1 MAIVNL
7 HKELDKEKL
16 EALVEIYE
24 KINKLELE
32 EMLEFLIHQ
41 TIETL
46 GVKRCA
52 IFKVF
57 PEPEVVALVA
67 GEPKDQHGVG
77 MKFSKRYSILFS
89 LLKQRVP
96 VWV

>member
-7 HKELDKEKL
+7 HKELDKGKL
-16 EALVEIYE
+16 EALVEIFG

-67 GEPKDQHGVG
+67 GD
-77 MKFSKRYSILFS
+77 L
-89 LLKQRVP
+89 
-96 VWV
+96 

>member
-7 HKELDKEKL
+7 HKELDKGKL

-24 KINKLELE
+24 KINKLEFE
-32 EMLEFLIHQ
+32 EMLEFIIHQ

-67 GEPKDQHGVG
+67 GEWQNDPSCSDFVEN
-77 MKFSKRYSILFS
+77 LFGTS
-89 LLKQRVP
+89 NCLKIVE
-96 VWV
+96 